1 MKWIKKESKTIWWIP
16 VIFISLYVI
25 GFVGSESILSFY
37 IISLVIFLGAGIFCS
52 VVHLLLLPKH
62 RIIHLF
68 LMISCVPL
76 SVFWINL
83 KNTDYSCYFIDLYS
97 LLGMLF
103 VSFLFLFAWNNY
115 RKEDVNLMKKSIAP
129 DWIIKLTVQNIIKN
143 EVKNRFKGKVS
154 YPVASRMATGVL
166 AETLS
171 SGRSDLFSDN
181 LISTAMSIAEHHI
194 TSFETGGHS
203 VPTSHSNEFNPAT
216 GLAMTSDYF
225 DAGGDVYGSSL
236 NHDSHFSNDTSI
248 SSSLD
253 SNSIDHGSSFNNGFD
268 DNRF

>member
-1 MKWIKKESKTIWWIP
+1 MKWIKKGSKTIWWIP
-16 VIFISLYVI
+16 VIFISLYLI
-25 GFVGSESILSFY
+25 GFIGSESIFSFY
-37 IISLVIFLGAGIFCS
+37 ITSLIVFLVAGIFCS

-62 RIIHLF
+62 RSIHLF
-68 LMISCVPL
+68 LMVSCVPL
-76 SVFWINL
+76 CMLWITL
-83 KNTDYSCYFIDLYS
+83 KNTDYPCYFIALYS
-97 LLGMLF
+97 LLGILF
-103 VSFLFLFAWNNY
+103 VSFLLLFAWNNY
-115 RKEDVNLMKKSIAP
+115 RNEDVHSMVKGKAP

-166 AETLS
+166 TETLS

-194 TSFETGGHS
+194 TFFETGGHS
-203 VPTSHSNEFNPAT
+203 VPTSHSNEINPAT

-236 NHDSHFSNDTSI
+236 NHDSHFSSDTTI
-248 SSSLD
+248 PSSLD
-253 SNSIDHGSSFNNGFD
+253 SNSIDHGSSFSNGFD

>member
-16 VIFISLYVI
+16 VIFISLYLI
-25 GFVGSESILSFY
+25 GFVGSESIISFY
-37 IISLVIFLGAGIFCS
+37 IISLVVFFGVGFFCS
-52 VVHLLLLPKH
+52 AVHLLLLPKH
-62 RIIHLF
+62 RVIHLF
-68 LMISCVPL
+68 LMINCVPL
-76 SVFWINL
+76 IVFWVNL
-83 KNTDYSCYFIDLYS
+83 KNTDYPCYFIALYS
-97 LLGMLF
+97 LLGILF
-103 VSFLFLFAWNNY
+103 VSFLLLFAWNNY
-115 RKEDVNLMKKSIAP
+115 RKEDVNLMKKYMAP
-129 DWIIKLTVQNIIKN
+129 DWIIKLTVKNIIKN
-143 EVKNRFKGKVS
+143 EVRNRFNGKVS

-166 AETLS
+166 TETLS

-194 TSFETGGHS
+194 MSFETGEHS

-248 SSSLD
+248 PSGLD
-253 SNSIDHGSSFNNGFD
+253 INSIDHGSSFSNGFN